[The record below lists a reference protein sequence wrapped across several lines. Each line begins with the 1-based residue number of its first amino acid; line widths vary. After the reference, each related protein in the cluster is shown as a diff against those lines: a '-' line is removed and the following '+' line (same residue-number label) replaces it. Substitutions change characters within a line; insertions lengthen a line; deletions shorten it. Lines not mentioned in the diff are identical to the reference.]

1 MEWIAALGRFALDI
15 LRSLGHHAAFFWEL
29 LRTLPVISTR

>member
-15 LRSLGHHAAFFWEL
+15 LRSLGYSDSDIVDLRAAA
-29 LRTLPVISTR
+29 VIG